1 MCFGSDKI
9 GKIQFFHFLVE
20 IARKLSLLWLRPVWG
35 PKAQCISLLLEQSDQ
50 AFVAYRSSNR
60 LIEGALK
67 WLGWLC
73 IRNPFLAILQ
83 YFRDQILTSQVEF
96 YLLRPS
102 NWWQMMSTW
111 LSWREVFVDLVINLL
126 EHFLKNP
133 SFRTFWHFFD
143 YIL

>member
-35 PKAQCISLLLEQSDQ
+35 PKAQYISLLLEQSDQ

-60 LIEGALK
+60 LIEGPLK

-73 IRNPFLAILQ
+73 HLMHITVIGINIWPNTEKFTSFKSFQSPIFCLRASIYLENHLEILWFNLKILRKQ
-83 YFRDQILTSQVEF
+83 SWSWVQIVKKS
-96 YLLRPS
+96 R
-102 NWWQMMSTW
+102 
-111 LSWREVFVDLVINLL
+111 
-126 EHFLKNP
+126 HP
-133 SFRTFWHFFD
+133 SF
-143 YIL
+143 Y

>member
-1 MCFGSDKI
+1 MGLKPKNKGHTNFYECCDLMEKVYLMYI
-9 GKIQFFHFLVE
+9 
-20 IARKLSLLWLRPVWG
+20 RRYLLWKCKHIVHSQEHIFYIYIWY
-35 PKAQCISLLLEQSDQ
+35 I
-50 AFVAYRSSNR
+50 Y
-60 LIEGALK
+60 
-67 WLGWLC
+67 

-102 NWWQMMSTW
+102 NWWQMISTW
-111 LSWREVFVDLVINLL
+111 LSWKEIFIDLVINLL